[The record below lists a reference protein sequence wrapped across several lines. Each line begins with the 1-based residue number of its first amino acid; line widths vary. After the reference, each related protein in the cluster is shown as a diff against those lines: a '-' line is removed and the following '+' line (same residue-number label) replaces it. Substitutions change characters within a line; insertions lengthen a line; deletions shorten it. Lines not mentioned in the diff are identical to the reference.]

1 MVLFCRSELLIH
13 IFEYICYCSLYE
25 SLSIFQLP
33 ILIQITSR
41 IIIAY
46 ILTKDHWAASLMG
59 KWLDIGLIK
68 GYTDGS
74 LKPDA
79 SMTRAEFTVLIN
91 RVFSLESE
99 TLGKGSGVKLKILK

>member
-1 MVLFCRSELLIH
+1 
-13 IFEYICYCSLYE
+13 
-25 SLSIFQLP
+25 
-33 ILIQITSR
+33 
-41 IIIAY
+41 
-46 ILTKDHWAASLMG
+46 MG